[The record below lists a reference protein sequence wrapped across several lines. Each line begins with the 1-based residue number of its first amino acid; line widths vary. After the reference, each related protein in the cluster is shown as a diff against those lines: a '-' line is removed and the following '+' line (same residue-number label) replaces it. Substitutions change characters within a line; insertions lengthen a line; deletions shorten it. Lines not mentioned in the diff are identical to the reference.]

1 MDTED
6 ISALE
11 KLQYAYDFVAQT
23 LCQTPQLHRC
33 HLDQALLILARA
45 IHRASRSP
53 RLRPSPRWT
62 NSHQPNLPF

>member
-1 MDTED
+1 MHNEE
-6 ISALE
+6 ISALD

-45 IHRASRSP
+45 IHRARSSP
-53 RLRPSPRWT
+53 RLRHSHRWQ
-62 NSHQPNLPF
+62 NPHQPHLPF